1 MYTLDKVSEK
11 ELDTEL
17 TKYYTEATT
26 NADESFVFPGLGLL
40 KNVNESKP
48 IFGFK
53 YFKYTPF
60 SGFWIMCGMY
70 LGAILIALSV
80 ILGIALD
87 NKLLVISLF
96 ALGFIVMFAVSYA
109 GSFLYKVGL
118 KRQELSHTIRKLY
131 VDNTTTRNAYRSWV
145 EAKYGIV
152 LDDDALT
159 ESFKRNVFT
168 LTSGVSYRQDKEY
181 DVVSSIRELSK
192 EEADAFYAH
201 FKEVV

>member
-1 MYTLDKVSEK
+1 
-11 ELDTEL
+11 
-17 TKYYTEATT
+17 
-26 NADESFVFPGLGLL
+26 
-40 KNVNESKP
+40 
-48 IFGFK
+48 
-53 YFKYTPF
+53 
-60 SGFWIMCGMY
+60 

>member
-26 NADESFVFPGLGLL
+26 NTDEPFVFPGLSLL
-40 KNVNESKP
+40 EKVNENKP

-60 SGFWIMCGMY
+60 SGFLMMSAMY
-70 LGAILIALSV
+70 LFMGFLGGSAIVGIGLESKFLI
-80 ILGIALD
+80 IL
-87 NKLLVISLF
+87 LLVLAF
-96 ALGFIVMFAVSYA
+96 VTGIVFSSA
-109 GSFLYKVGL
+109 GSFLYKTGE
-118 KRQELSHTIRKLY
+118 KRHELNRAIRKLY
-131 VDNTTTRNAYRSWV
+131 VDNVATRNAYRSWV

-192 EEADAFYAH
+192 EEADAFYAP